1 MALLPVTPQIGPAA
15 GRSPVPLTQE
25 IVMSASAPAP
35 APVIAPGHVGLS
47 VTDLDRSLA
56 FYQEVLDLDLIQAAD
71 HDGQRFAFL
80 GAGGRLFL
88 TLWQQSRD
96 VFEPRHSGLHHLAL
110 QLPTLEAVQAVEAKV
125 RARGITPRYDGVVPQ
140 QEGADSA
147 ALFFTD
153 PDGIR
158 LEVYSPTGAAG
169 LAAPVA
175 GAPSCG
181 FF

>member
-1 MALLPVTPQIGPAA
+1 MPA
-15 GRSPVPLTQE
+15 SPD
-25 IVMSASAPAP
+25 
-35 APVIAPGHVGLS
+35 IAPGHIGLS

-56 FYQEVLDLDLIQAAD
+56 FYREVLELEVIQQSD
-71 HDGQRFAFL
+71 DGGRRFAFL

-88 TLWQQSRD
+88 TLWHQSSAG
-96 VFEPRHSGLHHLAL
+96 FEPRQAGLHHLAF
-110 QLPTLEAVQAVEAKV
+110 QVPTLEAVQAVEAKL
-125 RARGITPRYDGVVPQ
+125 RARGIPPRYDGVVPH
-140 QEGADSA
+140 QEGGDSA
-147 ALFFTD
+147 ALYFTD

-169 LAAPVA
+169 RAAPVA

>member
-1 MALLPVTPQIGPAA
+1 VLELEVIQQSTDA
-15 GRSPVPLTQE
+15 GR
-25 IVMSASAPAP
+25 
-35 APVIAPGHVGLS
+35 
-47 VTDLDRSLA
+47 
-56 FYQEVLDLDLIQAAD
+56 
-71 HDGQRFAFL
+71 RFAFL

-88 TLWQQSRD
+88 TLWQQSSRE
-96 VFEPRHSGLHHLAL
+96 FEPRQAGLHHLAF
-110 QLPTLEAVQAVEAKV
+110 QLPTLEAVQATEARV
-125 RARGITPRYDGVVPQ
+125 RSRGITPRYDGVVPH

-158 LEVYSPTGAAG
+158 LEVYSASGAAG
-169 LAAPVA
+169 LAAPVP

>member
-1 MALLPVTPQIGPAA
+1 
-15 GRSPVPLTQE
+15 
-25 IVMSASAPAP
+25 MSSATA
-35 APVIAPGHVGLS
+35 IATGHIGLS
-47 VTDLDRSLA
+47 VTDVDRSLA
-56 FYQEVLDLDLIQAAD
+56 FYQDVLQLELIQRAD
-71 HDGQRFAFL
+71 HEGSRFAFL

-88 TLWQQSRD
+88 TLWQQST
-96 VFEPRHSGLHHLAL
+96 VGYAPRQAGLHHLAF
-110 QLPTLEAVQAVEAKV
+110 QVPTLDAVQAAEARL
-125 RARGITPRYDGVVPQ
+125 RARGQTPRYDGVVPHR
-140 QEGADSA
+140 EGADSA

-158 LEVYSPTGAAG
+158 LEIYSPAGAAG

>member
-1 MALLPVTPQIGPAA
+1 MPP
-15 GRSPVPLTQE
+15 SPE
-25 IVMSASAPAP
+25 
-35 APVIAPGHVGLS
+35 IAPGHIGLS
-47 VTDLDRSLA
+47 VTDLDRSLE
-56 FYQEVLDLDLIQAAD
+56 FYQDVLGLELIQRAD
-71 HDGQRFAFL
+71 APDRRFAFL

-88 TLWQQSRD
+88 TLWQQSRAGFD
-96 VFEPRHSGLHHLAL
+96 PHLAGLHHLAF
-110 QLPTLEAVQAVEAKV
+110 QVPTLDAVEAAEAKL
-125 RARGITPRYDGVVPQ
+125 RARGQTPRYDGVVPHR
-140 QEGADSA
+140 EGAESA

-158 LEVYSPTGAAG
+158 LEIYSPTGAAG

>member
-1 MALLPVTPQIGPAA
+1 MP
-15 GRSPVPLTQE
+15 
-25 IVMSASAPAP
+25 APAP

-56 FYQEVLDLDLIQAAD
+56 FYQDVLDLELIQAAD
-71 HDGQRFAFL
+71 HEGQRFAFL

-88 TLWQQSRD
+88 TLWQQSRNA
-96 VFEPRHSGLHHLAL
+96 FEPWHSGLHHLAL
-110 QLPTLEAVQAVEAKV
+110 QLPTLDAVQAVEAKL
-125 RARGITPRYDGVVPQ
+125 RARGVTPRYDGVVPHR
-140 QEGADSA
+140 EGADSA

>member
-1 MALLPVTPQIGPAA
+1 M
-15 GRSPVPLTQE
+15 SPEL
-25 IVMSASAPAP
+25 
-35 APVIAPGHVGLS
+35 APGHIGLS

-56 FYQEVLDLDLIQAAD
+56 FYQDVLELEVLQRSDDA
-71 HDGQRFAFL
+71 GRRFAFL

-88 TLWQQSRD
+88 TLWQQSEAGFD
-96 VFEPRHSGLHHLAL
+96 PRHAGLHHLAF
-110 QLPTLEAVQAVEAKV
+110 QVPTVDDVRAAEAKL
-125 RARGITPRYDGVVPQ
+125 RARGQEPRYDGVVPHRA
-140 QEGADSA
+140 GAESA

-158 LEVYSPTGAAG
+158 LEIYSPTGAAG

>member
-1 MALLPVTPQIGPAA
+1 MPG
-15 GRSPVPLTQE
+15 SPDL
-25 IVMSASAPAP
+25 
-35 APVIAPGHVGLS
+35 APGHIGLS

-56 FYQEVLDLDLIQAAD
+56 FYQEVLGLELIQASEGAD
-71 HDGQRFAFL
+71 RRFAFL

-88 TLWQQSRD
+88 TLWQQSVAAFDSRQA
-96 VFEPRHSGLHHLAL
+96 GLHHLAF
-110 QLPTLEAVQAVEAKV
+110 QVQTLEDVQAAEARL
-125 RARGITPRYDGVVPQ
+125 RARGIVPRYDGAVPHR
-140 QEGADSA
+140 EDGDSA

-158 LEVYSPTGAAG
+158 LEIYSPSGAAG
-169 LAAPVA
+169 LAAPVP

>member
-1 MALLPVTPQIGPAA
+1 MPSSL
-15 GRSPVPLTQE
+15 E
-25 IVMSASAPAP
+25 
-35 APVIAPGHVGLS
+35 IAPGHVGLS
-47 VTDLDRSLA
+47 VTDLDRSLT
-56 FYQEVLDLDLIQAAD
+56 FYQDVLDLELIQRAD
-71 HDGQRFAFL
+71 HDGSRFAFL

-88 TLWQQSRD
+88 TLWQQSASAH
-96 VFEPRHSGLHHLAL
+96 EPRHAGLHHLAFL
-110 QLPTLEAVQAVEAKV
+110 VPTLEAVQAAEARL
-125 RARGITPRYDGVVPQ
+125 RARGVTPRYDGVVPHR
-140 QEGADSA
+140 EGADSA

-158 LEVYSPTGAAG
+158 LEIYSPTGAAG

>member
-1 MALLPVTPQIGPAA
+1 MTAPV
-15 GRSPVPLTQE
+15 
-25 IVMSASAPAP
+25 
-35 APVIAPGHVGLS
+35 PVIAPGHVGLS

-56 FYQEVLDLDLIQAAD
+56 FYRDILALELIQAAD
-71 HDGQRFAFL
+71 HEWQRFAFL
-80 GAGGRLFL
+80 GAGGRLIM

-96 VFEPRHSGLHHLAL
+96 TFEPRYSGLHHLAL
-110 QLPTLEAVQAVEAKV
+110 QLPTLDAVQAVEAKL
-125 RARGITPRYDGVVPQ
+125 RARGVTPRYDGVVPHR
-140 QEGADSA
+140 EGADSA

-158 LEVYSPTGAAG
+158 LEVYSPSGGAG